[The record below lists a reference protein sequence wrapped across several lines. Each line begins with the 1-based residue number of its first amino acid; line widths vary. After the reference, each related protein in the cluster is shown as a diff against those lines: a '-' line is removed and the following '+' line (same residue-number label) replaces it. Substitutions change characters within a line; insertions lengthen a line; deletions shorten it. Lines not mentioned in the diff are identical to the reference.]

1 MSPPVVVGLW
11 FAVAEF
17 CGKVRRGEV
26 GEAISSSALLTGVN
40 PDTCESRHKQGA
52 VKHFDSFRKRPI
64 HSNQGK
70 QLQRRK
76 FTSLLRFQRKK
87 KKKKS
92 LGLRRSVTVCQHI
105 NRALGPF
112 FLPPFYSSFLP
123 V

>member
-40 PDTCESRHKQGA
+40 PDRVPAQTGA

-87 KKKKS
+87 KRKKKKFRVKTKCDRMS
-92 LGLRRSVTVCQHI
+92 AH
-105 NRALGPF
+105 
-112 FLPPFYSSFLP
+112 
-123 V
+123 